1 MATNFTRWANATEPY
16 AVSYSKNYEPYFISP
31 TKSPMY
37 VWRLVC
43 PLLRCLSCAP
53 LCVHVSTRLS
63 DGQSVGIY
71 LFCSCSVSLICSVYV
86 CILCGCTLFFVCVS
100 VCMCVCVSFVSVTVC
115 IRYDEMFRFW
125 GNDKVSHVMELV
137 AHGFQFVVLPNSMV
151 VHIPHSYELPD
162 QDSVRSFTSCSS
174 LRVCVCVMC
183 A

>member
-1 MATNFTRWANATEPY
+1 MCAFY
-16 AVSYSKNYEPYFISP
+16 VAVHCS
-31 TKSPMY
+31 
-37 VWRLVC
+37 
-43 PLLRCLSCAP
+43 
-53 LCVHVSTRLS
+53 LCVCL
-63 DGQSVGIY
+63 
-71 LFCSCSVSLICSVYV
+71 
-86 CILCGCTLFFVCVS
+86 
-100 VCMCVCVSFVSVTVC
+100 CVCVSVTVC